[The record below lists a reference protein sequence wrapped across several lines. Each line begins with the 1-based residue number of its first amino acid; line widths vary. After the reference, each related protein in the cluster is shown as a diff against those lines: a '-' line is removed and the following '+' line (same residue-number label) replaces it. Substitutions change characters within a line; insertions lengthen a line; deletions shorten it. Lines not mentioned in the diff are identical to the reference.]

1 VATIAY
7 AGKTYTLN
15 DNESVLQC
23 LIRHGVD
30 YPHSCQA
37 GVCQSC
43 LIKSQGAVNPAWQ
56 GELPDTLKAQGY
68 FLACLARPEKDIC
81 LSQPLASECE
91 VPATIIEIQ
100 KLTYNVIKV
109 KLRVENFAPWTPGQ
123 YLNLVNSAGLIRSY
137 SIANR
142 PAQDSF
148 IELHIKLEPYG
159 AMGKWF
165 KENNVDNTPVKIR
178 GPLGRC
184 FYFNPKK
191 QAYDI
196 LLAGTGTGLSPLIGI
211 AKDAIFHKHHG
222 NITLLHGGRID
233 QDLYYIEELKNLMSQ
248 HPQFHYENYVLDSA
262 SGRRD
267 APIDQAILQHIKDP
281 QNLRIFICGPQETT
295 QKLKM
300 KAFCAGVPSNQI
312 LSDAFVLN
320 AKAEVL

>member
-1 VATIAY
+1 MAAISY
-7 AGKTYTLN
+7 SGKTYTLN
-15 DNESVLQC
+15 DNESVLEC
-23 LIRHGVD
+23 LMRNGVE

-43 LIKSQGAVNPAWQ
+43 LMKSQGVVNPGWQ

-68 FLACLARPEKDIC
+68 FLACLAKPDKDIQ

-91 VPATIIEIQ
+91 IDAAIIDVQ

-109 KLRVENFAPWTPGQ
+109 KLHVENFTPWTPGQ
-123 YLNLVNSAGLIRSY
+123 YLNLINSEGIIRSY
-137 SIANR
+137 SIANI

-148 IELHIKLEPYG
+148 IELHIKLEKQG

-165 KENNVDNTPVKIR
+165 NENTFNNTPVKIR

-184 FYFNPKK
+184 YYYNPHK
-191 QAYDI
+191 QTYDI

-211 AKDAIFHKHHG
+211 AKDAIFHNHKG
-222 NITLLHGGRID
+222 KITLLHGGRTD
-233 QDLYYIEELKNLMSQ
+233 KDLYYVEELKNLMSK
-248 HPQFHYENYVLDSA
+248 HTQFYYENYVLESA
-262 SGRRD
+262 SGRHD
-267 APIDQAILQHIKDP
+267 VPIDQAILCHIKDP
-281 QNLRIFICGPQETT
+281 KNLRVFICGPQETT

-312 LSDAFVLN
+312 LSDAFLLSSKV
-320 AKAEVL
+320 EI